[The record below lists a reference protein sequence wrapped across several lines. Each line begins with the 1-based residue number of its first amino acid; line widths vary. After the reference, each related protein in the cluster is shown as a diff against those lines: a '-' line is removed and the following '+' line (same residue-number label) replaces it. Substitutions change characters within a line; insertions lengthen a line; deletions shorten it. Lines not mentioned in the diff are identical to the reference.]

1 MDKFT
6 PLLAKEFSRREEHI
20 ENILRLLDEGNTI
33 PFIARYR
40 KELHGSM
47 DDTALRTL
55 EERLAYLRNL
65 TERKESV
72 KASIAEQEKLT
83 DELAAAID
91 AAQTLAEVE
100 DLYRPYKPKRRT
112 RATVAKEKG
121 LEPLAALLFALRYH
135 LSKRGKHLSD
145 LFKPAPPAPPHVEA
159 IRALEG
165 LHNQKLWQ
173 NNKHK
178 AYYSGLTDILRRY
191 LAGRYGIGALEM
203 TSDEIIDAVR
213 PLDLPRKSAME
224 LTALLREAD
233 LVKFAKATPEAARN
247 EEAYQWAYYF
257 VEETKPVEE
266 QPSAEA
272 EEPLDLT
279 PKNDSHA

>member
-1 MDKFT
+1 MT
-6 PLLAKEFSRREEHI
+6 IIEQLARELNRPAEHI
-20 ENILRLLDEGNTI
+20 ENVVRLLDEGNTI

-121 LEPLAALLFALRYH
+121 LEPLAALLFAQERDCPRPEEAAADY
-135 LSKRGKHLSD
+135 LSAEKGVDFCKRLADAGCT
-145 LFKPAPPAPPHVEA
+145 A
-159 IRALEG
+159 II
-165 LHNQKLWQ
+165 
-173 NNKHK
+173 
-178 AYYSGLTDILRRY
+178 YTDIACDGAMRGTNLGLYRT
-191 LAGRYGIGALEM
+191 LAKEVPGVDFTASGGISSEAELLELKKMGTAAAILGKSLYTGAL
-203 TSDEIIDAVR
+203 
-213 PLDLPRKSAME
+213 DLARCVQ
-224 LTALLREAD
+224 
-233 LVKFAKATPEAARN
+233 LVQE
-247 EEAYQWAYYF
+247 
-257 VEETKPVEE
+257 
-266 QPSAEA
+266 
-272 EEPLDLT
+272 
-279 PKNDSHA
+279 

>member
-1 MDKFT
+1 MF
-6 PLLAKEFSRREEHI
+6 LL
-20 ENILRLLDEGNTI
+20 
-33 PFIARYR
+33 
-40 KELHGSM
+40 
-47 DDTALRTL
+47 
-55 EERLAYLRNL
+55 L
-65 TERKESV
+65 T
-72 KASIAEQEKLT
+72 
-83 DELAAAID
+83 
-91 AAQTLAEVE
+91 
-100 DLYRPYKPKRRT
+100 
-112 RATVAKEKG
+112 
-121 LEPLAALLFALRYH
+121 LAALLFALRYH